1 MNTCSY
7 LHISIF
13 MEKIKAF
20 GKKHYLKIIGIVL
33 GAAGGY
39 AYYYFIGCNSGGCP
53 ITSNPNISIMYGA
66 VLGYLFLDMFSKKDK
81 KEDVGK
87 N

>member
-1 MNTCSY
+1 MY
-7 LHISIF
+7 MH
-13 MEKIKAF
+13 KIKYISMDKIKSF
-20 GKKHYLKIIGIVL
+20 TRKHILKIVGVIV
-33 GAAGGY
+33 GAIGGY

-81 KEDVGK
+81 KEDVSK
-87 N
+87 D